1 MNENEPLMPPEY
13 EAFEELVVCGNRF
26 IKGKILV
33 SIKNEV
39 PLIVGRGRVPLVW
52 LSIPAS
58 NDGKLW
64 RSLVTMNSTK
74 DEKIRIS
81 TDELKGVT
89 EVTLQNVNIIQVIKL
104 SEEKAEITNL
114 NLKPF
119 GIAIFGDRNGLYVGT
134 NRLSNNTF
142 NNVHTLINFA

>member
-1 MNENEPLMPPEY
+1 MTKNEPLMPPEY

-33 SIKNEV
+33 SINNEI
-39 PLIVGRGRVPLVW
+39 PLIVGKGKVPKIW

-64 RSLVTMNSTK
+64 RALVAMNSTK
-74 DEKIRIS
+74 DEKVRVY
-81 TDELKGVT
+81 TDEIKGLT
-89 EVTLQNVNIIQVIKL
+89 EITLQNVNIIQVIKI

-119 GIAIFGDRNGLYVGT
+119 GIAIFGDKNGLYVGT

-142 NNVHTLINFA
+142 NNVHTMVHFA